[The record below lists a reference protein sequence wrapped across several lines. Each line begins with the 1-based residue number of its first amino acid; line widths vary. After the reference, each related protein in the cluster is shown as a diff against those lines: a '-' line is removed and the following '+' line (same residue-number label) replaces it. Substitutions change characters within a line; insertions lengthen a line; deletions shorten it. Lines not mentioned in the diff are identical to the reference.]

1 MVSPL
6 SIYHILSLTTNGALN
21 NTLNEM
27 LKALNEKDLKS
38 MNSVNIKLNS
48 DIQKLTT
55 VELAN
60 AVFTK
65 FKTEVAFINM
75 INQYKIWKEF
85 I

>member
-1 MVSPL
+1 
-6 SIYHILSLTTNGALN
+6 
-21 NTLNEM
+21 M

-65 FKTEVAFINM
+65 FKPEAEFIKM
-75 INQYKIWKEF
+75 INQYKIEINTLQSVDQVNNGAKKKPIIKSQIF
-85 I
+85 